1 MTWKTL
7 KISYSDLCNNAKNH
21 EPFIDQWN
29 EFSKIAKS
37 MESSPPTGLKAIIE
51 SVQIIEKNISRDKIK
66 ILDHGSGRGVKAMYL
81 AAIGY
86 TNIYGINKERDFEFQ
101 NEILKKIFKIDEKRF
116 ISTDGKDVPF
126 QDEMFDFIISSQVVE
141 HLRDDEVQLYYSE
154 EGRVLKRGGL
164 AYHEVPHLFIPY
176 ESHSRLWF
184 VHLLPFFL
192 KPIFYGVFKSI
203 EYKKNLLSK
212 GLDYAKH
219 FSGDA
224 VRLRTPGFHRKMLVK
239 NFGEYEDLTVS
250 RLLQK
255 SDFSSYDMNSPLGLR
270 KKLQS
275 IFMIPII
282 GKIFVM
288 ILKNMFMLQTLS
300 KKTK

>member
-1 MTWKTL
+1 LTWKKL
-7 KISYSDLCNNAKNH
+7 KISYYDLCNKAKNQ

-37 MESSPPTGLKAIIE
+37 MESSPPTGLKTIIE

-66 ILDHGSGRGVKAMYL
+66 ILDHGSGGGFKAMYF

-86 TNIYGINKERDFEFQ
+86 TNIYGIDVDYDFEYL

-141 HLRDDEVQLYYSE
+141 HLRDDEVHLYYSE
-154 EGRVLKRGGL
+154 EGRVLKKGGL

-184 VHLLPFFL
+184 VHLFPFFL
-192 KPIFYGVFKSI
+192 KPILYGIFKSI

-212 GLDYAKH
+212 GLEYAKW

-224 VRLRTPGFHRKMLVK
+224 LRLRTPGFHRKMLVK
-239 NFGEYEDLTVS
+239 SFGEFEDLTVS

-255 SDFSSYDMNSPLGLR
+255 SDFSSYDMDSPLGIR
-270 KKLQS
+270 KVLQK
-275 IFMIPII
+275 IFLTPVI

-300 KKTK
+300 KKIK